1 MMPPAAPGADD
12 EATADHS
19 HRNFHVVTAITL
31 AAAGL
36 LSAWATYQAGLWD
49 KKENAARAMS
59 NAQLTEASELMLRAG
74 QEEAMNTIMFLQWI
88 DALAEGQQLR
98 ADVLAAHFPRTF
110 AAAFARWRAAQP
122 RDIRQAPPESVLP
135 DFTGPSRSLAQAA
148 RARSRQAIS
157 KAEASSRV
165 GDSYDIANVVLAT
178 SLFLAGIG
186 TALPARQARE
196 LPLILAACLTL
207 AIAVTMLFTP
217 VEMPAWFRLG

>member
-1 MMPPAAPGADD
+1 MMPPAVPGADD
-12 EATADHS
+12 EAAPDHS
-19 HRNFHVVTAITL
+19 HRNFQVVTAITL

-59 NAQLTEASELMLRAG
+59 NAQLSEASELMLRAG
-74 QEEAMNTIMFLQWI
+74 QEEAMNTIMFLQWM
-88 DALAEGQQLR
+88 DALAEGQPLR
-98 ADVLAAHFPRTF
+98 ADVLEAHFPRTF

-122 RDIRQAPPESVLP
+122 RDIRQAAPESVLP
-135 DFTGPSRSLAQAA
+135 DFTGPSRGLAQAA

-157 KAEASSRV
+157 EAEASRRV
-165 GDSYDIANVVLAT
+165 GDSYDITNVVLAT

-186 TALPARQARE
+186 TALPARQARQ

-207 AIAVTMLFTP
+207 AIAVIMLFTP
-217 VEMPAWFRLG
+217 VEMPAWLRFD

>member
-1 MMPPAAPGADD
+1 MMTPAAPRADD
-12 EATADHS
+12 EAAPEHP
-19 HRNFHVVTAITL
+19 HRSFHVVTAITL

-74 QEEAMNTIMFLQWI
+74 QEEAMNTIMFLQWM
-88 DALAEGQQLR
+88 DALAEGQPLR
-98 ADVLAAHFPRTF
+98 ADVLEAHFPRGF
-110 AAAFARWRAAQP
+110 ATAFSRWRVAQP
-122 RDIRQAPPESVLP
+122 RDIRQAAPESVLP
-135 DFTGPSRSLAQAA
+135 DFTGPSRGLAQAA

-157 KAEASSRV
+157 EAEASMRV

-186 TALPARQARE
+186 TALPARQARQ

-207 AIAVTMLFTP
+207 AIAVAMVFTP
-217 VEMPAWFRLG
+217 VEVPAWLSLG